1 MRQFQIKQN
10 FGQQIYGF
18 EYFTIAY
25 DATIEE
31 IEEKAIIVQIN
42 DYKNRF
48 SGFGGK
54 EKEKST
60 IKVSEYFDGK
70 KVKGGIQFATKWR

>member
-1 MRQFQIKQN
+1 MKQFQIRQN
-10 FGQQIYGF
+10 FGQKIYGF
-18 EYFTIAY
+18 EYFSISD

-48 SGFGGK
+48 AGFSGKQK
-54 EKEKST
+54 EKAT
-60 IKVSEYFDGK
+60 IKVSEYINGK
-70 KVKGGIQFATKWR
+70 KVKGGVQFSTKWR